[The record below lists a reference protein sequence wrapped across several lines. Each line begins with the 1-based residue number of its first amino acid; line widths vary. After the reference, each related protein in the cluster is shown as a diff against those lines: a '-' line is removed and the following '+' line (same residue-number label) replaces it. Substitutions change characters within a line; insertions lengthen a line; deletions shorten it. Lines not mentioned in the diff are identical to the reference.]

1 MSQFDR
7 ELWEGIRTNEGLPP
21 VVKKALLNLM
31 VIGSGF
37 RKEAAT
43 YEQNTT
49 NYSAAPGVFSNQN
62 VGNDRGR
69 IQPVEFNDPAFQR
82 ASKNMERGG
91 TNAGANAYQGRT
103 NLAQLIKTRDSV
115 QKGTQEYA
123 DAQNAINQAYGS
135 KVRHKPGASTG
146 KGDQAVAS
154 IKGFGDATEKQTAL
168 TKVNPSKISN
178 DYQASVKDVS
188 RKQPSIVDS
197 YMAGLEKAT
206 AVKPEVKKSSAFDVY
221 DSYMKK
227 VAAETDAFKELDE
240 TPVKKTDTE
249 AIIDTWSK
257 DIPALAVTPGK
268 SKNPAMNLHNAKKEQ
283 KKQTGGK

>member
-1 MSQFDR
+1 MNQFDK
-7 ELWEGIRTNEGLPP
+7 ELWEGIRTNTGLHP

-31 VIGSGF
+31 VTGEGF

-49 NYSAAPGVFSNQN
+49 NYSAAPGVFSNQS
-62 VGNDRGR
+62 VGKDRGR

-91 TNAGANAYQGRT
+91 TNAGANAYQGTT
-103 NLAQLIKTRDSV
+103 NLAQLIKTRNSV

-135 KVRHKPGASTG
+135 KVRHTPGASTG

-154 IKGFGDATEKQTAL
+154 MKGFGDAIEKQTAF
-168 TKVNPSKISN
+168 TKANPGKATF
-178 DYQASVKDVS
+178 DYQVATKDVS

-197 YMAGLEKAT
+197 YMAGLDKAT
-206 AVKPEVKKSSAFDVY
+206 AGKPEVKKSSAFDVY
-221 DSYMKK
+221 DRYMRKL
-227 VAAETDAFKELDE
+227 AEETDAFKELDE

-249 AIIDTWSK
+249 KILDTWSK
-257 DIPALAVTPGK
+257 DTPAPAVTPGK
-268 SKNPAMNLHNAKKEQ
+268 SKNPAMNLYNAKKEQ